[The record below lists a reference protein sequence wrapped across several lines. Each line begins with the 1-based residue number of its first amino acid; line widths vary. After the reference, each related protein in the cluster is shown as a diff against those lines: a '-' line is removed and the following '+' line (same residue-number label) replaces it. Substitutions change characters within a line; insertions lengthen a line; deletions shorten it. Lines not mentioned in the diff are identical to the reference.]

1 LLPKRFLIFWGLSL
15 LLTLSVVIPFP
26 SFDFE
31 RSYSFKEGKGI
42 TTLKVKRRER
52 NNYAQSQKK
61 GKE

>member
-1 LLPKRFLIFWGLSL
+1 MVRCWNNYAQSQKKGKEWL
-15 LLTLSVVIPFP
+15 
-26 SFDFE
+26 
-31 RSYSFKEGKGI
+31 RSKSKEGKGI